1 MVFYGDEVAVNS
13 PSKTSSNNGPMGDP
27 YTRPPYP
34 WLDQAGDPTIYGPP
48 DTSVEA
54 YYTTL
59 SHLRK
64 QYPVLRNGSFVTLL
78 TGDTQE
84 PGTAPNTY
92 AYARVLNNETAVI
105 AMNNGSAS
113 NAATIPVS
121 GLLADGTQLQDA
133 ISGANYTVTG
143 GNIPITLAGLTGV
156 VLLPSPVNAD
166 LVPPDALIGTTPA
179 ANGNGWI
186 NSNAVTVNLSA
197 TDSGSGVEQLRY
209 WINNGQ
215 VTAAAG
221 SSAQTSVNGEG
232 SYSVGLRALD
242 NAGNISSLASLS
254 FGIDVTAPTVAVT
267 GVTTGAIYNL
277 GSVPAAGCTTTDAL
291 SGVAVKAAVSITGGN
306 GHGEGQFTATCSG
319 GTDDAANVA
328 APVSVTYDI
337 VSNVSSSVNV
347 LTQFRSTK
355 YTSATMTVR
364 NISQNNITI
373 YGPLQVV
380 LTQLTPGVTLANAT
394 GSYLGNPYI
403 TIPGVT
409 TLPPGASASVPV
421 QFDNPENVKVNFTAV
436 TYSGQFN

>member
-1 MVFYGDEVAVNS
+1 
-13 PSKTSSNNGPMGDP
+13 
-27 YTRPPYP
+27 
-34 WLDQAGDPTIYGPP
+34 
-48 DTSVEA
+48 
-54 YYTTL
+54 
-59 SHLRK
+59 
-64 QYPVLRNGSFVTLL
+64 
-78 TGDTQE
+78 
-84 PGTAPNTY
+84 
-92 AYARVLNNETAVI
+92 
-105 AMNNGSAS
+105 
-113 NAATIPVS
+113 
-121 GLLADGTQLQDA
+121 
-133 ISGANYTVTG
+133 
-143 GNIPITLAGLTGV
+143 
-156 VLLPSPVNAD
+156 
-166 LVPPDALIGTTPA
+166 LIGTTPA